1 MKSKLIHFQIDGEF
15 KRREHPLSLQEE
27 SLSRPQ
33 YCEYFPELW
42 FNGSLRYGPK
52 CIKILQSV
60 PGVRP
65 QISPYFLEGCTNP
78 LELVVFWAIIS
89 AMALQLTVLFVFIC
103 MRFDEIVRKNK
114 KIYRENR
121 KEGYELFY
129 DHLLR
134 LNYYFSKYKVADSIT
149 SPENRTLEHTTTNG
163 EILLHKNDLPGYHE
177 IVSREY

>member
-1 MKSKLIHFQIDGEF
+1 MKDSLAFFRISHVKTVNKNYAHRRLINRQFRLKSRDFEILKFIFNFRYFSLGILESKVIHFQIDGEF

-42 FNGSLRYGPK
+42 FNDSLRYGPK

-78 LELVVFWAIIS
+78 LELVVFWGI
-89 AMALQLTVLFVFIC
+89 M
-103 MRFDEIVRKNK
+103 
-114 KIYRENR
+114 
-121 KEGYELFY
+121 
-129 DHLLR
+129 
-134 LNYYFSKYKVADSIT
+134 
-149 SPENRTLEHTTTNG
+149 
-163 EILLHKNDLPGYHE
+163 
-177 IVSREY
+177 